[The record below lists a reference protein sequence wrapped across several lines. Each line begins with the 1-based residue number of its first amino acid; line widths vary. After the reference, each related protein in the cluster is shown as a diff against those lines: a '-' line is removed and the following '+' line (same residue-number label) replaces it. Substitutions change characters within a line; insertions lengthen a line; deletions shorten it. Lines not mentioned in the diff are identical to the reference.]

1 MIDKAKK
8 LQSIYN
14 KLIIN
19 FQDYGNECLKDT
31 ITKEIPEFLLR
42 YNFKYV
48 PQETMISLDYPI
60 LKDLG
65 IMTGVNA
72 VLEYVECICLEQQFL
87 SKFDSRYV
95 IETHTRLHDEYD
107 MMFMNIYHI
116 ILQNIMK
123 QYNITDIISFIK
135 EHYYENDHELAE
147 YLNRTIVKF
156 KRC

>member
-1 MIDKAKK
+1 MIDKVKK

-19 FQDYGNECLKDT
+19 FKDFGNEYLKDT

-42 YNFKYV
+42 YNFKYA

-72 VLEYVECICLEQQFL
+72 VLEYVECIYLEQQFL

-116 ILQNIMK
+116 ILP
-123 QYNITDIISFIK
+123 NITDKYNKLIISGK
-135 EHYYENDHELAE
+135 
-147 YLNRTIVKF
+147 KF
-156 KRC
+156 YAGY

>member
-1 MIDKAKK
+1 MLMEAVLYCIGTHKNESNNALIIQNISARDAYINGRRIVIDKAKK

-42 YNFKYV
+42 YDFKYA

-65 IMTGVNA
+65 TMTGVNV

-87 SKFDSRYV
+87 SNFESRYV
-95 IETHTRLHDEYD
+95 IGSC
-107 MMFMNIYHI
+107 
-116 ILQNIMK
+116 
-123 QYNITDIISFIK
+123 IS
-135 EHYYENDHELAE
+135 
-147 YLNRTIVKF
+147 
-156 KRC
+156 

>member
-42 YNFKYV
+42 YDFKYA

-65 IMTGVNA
+65 TMTGVNV

-87 SKFDSRYV
+87 SNFESRKW
-95 IETHTRLHDEYD
+95 H
-107 MMFMNIYHI
+107 
-116 ILQNIMK
+116 
-123 QYNITDIISFIK
+123 
-135 EHYYENDHELAE
+135 
-147 YLNRTIVKF
+147 
-156 KRC
+156 

>member
-1 MIDKAKK
+1 MTIYQKAQMLMEAVLYCIGTYKNESNNALIIQNISARDAYINGRRIVIDKAKK

-42 YNFKYV
+42 YDFKYA

-65 IMTGVNA
+65 TMTGVNV

-87 SKFDSRYV
+87 SNFESRKW
-95 IETHTRLHDEYD
+95 H
-107 MMFMNIYHI
+107 
-116 ILQNIMK
+116 
-123 QYNITDIISFIK
+123 
-135 EHYYENDHELAE
+135 
-147 YLNRTIVKF
+147 
-156 KRC
+156 